1 MPGDRS
7 TAGVRA
13 AEVIAALSLAT
24 DLGTGQPL
32 ERGLVATL
40 ASCRLCDRLGVDEA
54 TTAETYYTCL
64 LMFVGCTADAPAAA
78 EVYVADLHDQVL
90 PVMYGGRAERIRGVV
105 TAVAPPTV
113 PLRRRVARLAAV
125 APRALAS
132 AGEHAISSCE
142 VGRMLAV
149 RLGLPTPIPELLGA
163 VSERWGGGGP
173 LDLAGEEIPLPVRI
187 AQLVRDAIYQ
197 QADGGGDHAQEVLRS
212 RAGKA
217 FDPRLVDELL
227 AGWPEVVDA
236 EIDGSVWHDVI
247 DRNPRDIVLVGDEID
262 QALGAIG
269 DFTDLLSPRLT
280 GHSAYVAD
288 LAGAAAS
295 DCGLNPDDVALVRR
309 SGWIHDVGRVAVA
322 PRIWNKAGPLN
333 PDEWEQA
340 RLHPYYTER
349 VLDRSPFLHELSV
362 VAAAHHERLDGS
374 GYYRGTTAAGL
385 SRPARILAAA
395 DAFRSALEPEAGQP
409 ACSLDEAALRL
420 TADVEA
426 GRLDADAVAA
436 VVAAAGLER
445 PALPRPCDLTD
456 REVQV
461 VTLLAQG
468 MLTKQVAR
476 ALGISPK
483 TADRHLQNAYQKIG
497 ISSRSALTLF
507 AMEHGLVSWGEL
519 PMGASGPRP

>member
-1 MPGDRS
+1 M
-7 TAGVRA
+7 
-13 AEVIAALSLAT
+13 IAALSLAT

-40 ASCRLCDRLGVDEA
+40 ASCRLCERLGVDVA
-54 TTAETYYTCL
+54 TMAETYYTCL

-78 EVYVADLHDQVL
+78 EVYVADLHDQIL
-90 PVMYGGRAERIRGVV
+90 PVMYGGRARQVRGVV

-113 PLRRRVARLAAV
+113 PLHQRVARLAV
-125 APRALAS
+125 VPRALAS

-142 VGRMLAV
+142 VARMLAV
-149 RLGLPTPIPELLGA
+149 RLGLPMPIPELLGA
-163 VSERWGGGGP
+163 VNERWGGGGP
-173 LDLAGEEIPLPVRI
+173 LGLAEEEIPLPVRI
-187 AQLVRDAIYQ
+187 AQLTRDAVYQ
-197 QADGGGDHAQEVLRS
+197 QAHGGSEHAQEVLRS

-217 FDPRLVDELL
+217 FDPHLVDGLL
-227 AGWPEVVDA
+227 AGWQEVLGVDL
-236 EIDGSVWHDVI
+236 EGSVWHDVV
-247 DRNPRDIVLVGDEID
+247 DRSPGDLVLVGDEID
-262 QALGAIG
+262 RALGAIG
-269 DFTDLLSPRLT
+269 DFTDLVSPRLT
-280 GHSAYVAD
+280 GHSAYVAE
-288 LAGAAAS
+288 LAGAAAA
-295 DCGLNPDDVALVRR
+295 DCGLGPDDVTLVRR
-309 SGWIHDVGRVAVA
+309 AGWVHDVGRVAVA
-322 PRIWNKAGPLN
+322 ARIWNKPGPLN
-333 PDEWEQA
+333 ADEWEQA

-349 VLDRSPFLHELSV
+349 VLDRSSFLHELSV

-374 GYYRGTTAAGL
+374 GYHRGTAAAGL

-395 DAFRSALEPEAGQP
+395 DAFRSALEPEAGRP
-409 ACSLDEAALRL
+409 ACSLDEAAQRL
-420 TADVEA
+420 AADVEA
-426 GRLDADAVAA
+426 GRLDADSVAA
-436 VVAAAGLER
+436 VVAAAGLQR

-497 ISSRSALTLF
+497 ISTRSALTLF

-519 PMGASGPRP
+519 PMGASVPRA

>member
-40 ASCRLCDRLGVDEA
+40 ASCRLCDRLGVDDA

-78 EVYVADLHDQVL
+78 EAYVADLHDQVL
-90 PVMYGGRAERIRGVV
+90 PVMYGGRAHQVLGLV

-113 PLRRRVARLAAV
+113 PLHQRVARLAV
-125 APRALAS
+125 VPRALAS
-132 AGEHAISSCE
+132 AGEHATSSCE
-142 VGRMLAV
+142 VARMLAI
-149 RLGLPTPIPELLGA
+149 RLGLPTPIAELLGT

-173 LDLAGEEIPLPVRI
+173 RGLRGEEIPLPVRI
-187 AQLVRDAIYQ
+187 AQLVRDAVYQ
-197 QADGGGDHAQEVLRS
+197 QALGGSQHAQEVVRS

-217 FDPRLVDELL
+217 FDPRLVDDLL
-227 AGWPEVVDA
+227 AGWQEVIDA
-236 EIDGSVWHDVI
+236 DVDGSVWHDVV
-247 DRNPRDIVLVGDEID
+247 DRNPGDIVLVGDELD
-262 QALGAIG
+262 RALGAIG
-269 DFTDLLSPRLT
+269 DFTDLLSPRLL
-280 GHSAYVAD
+280 GHSAYVAE
-288 LAGAAAS
+288 LAGAASA
-295 DCGLNPDDVALVRR
+295 DCGLGPEEVTRVRR
-309 SGWIHDVGRVAVA
+309 AGWVHDVGRVAVP
-322 PRIWNKAGPLN
+322 PRVWNKAGPLN
-333 PDEWEQA
+333 ADEWEQA

-362 VAAAHHERLDGS
+362 IAAAHHERLDGS
-374 GYYRGTTAAGL
+374 GYHRGTTAAGL

-395 DAFRSALEPEAGQP
+395 DAFRSALEPEAGGP
-409 ACSLDEAALRL
+409 GRTLDEAAKRV
-420 TADVEA
+420 TADVES
-426 GRLDADAVAA
+426 GLLDADAAA
-436 VVAAAGLER
+436 AIVAAAGLQR
-445 PALPRPCDLTD
+445 PVLPRPCDLTD
-456 REVQV
+456 REIQV

-476 ALGISPK
+476 TLGISPK

-497 ISSRSALTLF
+497 ISTRSALTLF

-519 PMGASGPRP
+519 PMGAGGQRA